1 MKNTIA
7 ILSFLIFVSGN
18 SYSQSLSSSPYSI
31 YGLGSLYESD
41 FGGIPAIGSSGVAL
55 PSTRFINNLNPAS
68 LGFMYNNHFLF
79 DVGGNAIQTSYQNV
93 SRNENRNNVQFSHIA
108 FAFPLSAKSAVS
120 LALKPYSSAGF
131 KISDYKLPIHDS
143 NEEYTLSATGT
154 GGLNNF
160 DISYGYR
167 IGKKLSLGLS
177 TSILFGS
184 TKDAREYIISN
195 SVTTIDKKS
204 SYSGARLNLGSQFK
218 IDSTF
223 TIGANLKSPSKVNAT
238 KVQSVIT
245 YNADLDASNTVESE
259 ASSDTDDYYLP
270 FEFSVGLNKQFKNNL
285 SVSAD
290 YEKAF
295 WEGTKQA
302 DLYGS
307 YLNQEK
313 FKLGFS
319 YRKEKNIRSYF
330 DRVQFSTGLNYDS
343 GFLEIDDKRI
353 INKSVSFG
361 LSLPI
366 DNTFSMLNISY
377 SYGQRGRISNGL
389 IKENYHKLSLNL
401 SLDGIWFVKRK
412 ID

>member
-1 MKNTIA
+1 MKNTFA
-7 ILSFLIFVSGN
+7 IISFLIFVSFS

-41 FGGIPAIGSSGVAL
+41 FGSIPATGSSGVAL

-68 LGFMYNNHFLF
+68 LGFIAQNHFMF
-79 DVGGNAIQTSYQNV
+79 DVGGNAIQTSYQDV
-93 SRNENRNNVQFSHIA
+93 SRKENRNNVQFSHIA
-108 FAFPLSAKSAVS
+108 FAFPVSAKAAFS

-143 NEEYTLSATGT
+143 TEEYTLSATGT

-160 DISYGYR
+160 DISYGR
-167 IGKKLSLGLS
+167 RFGKKLSLGLS

-184 TKDAREYIISN
+184 TKDTREYVISN
-195 SVTTIDKKS
+195 SVTTIDKVS
-204 SYSGARLNLGSQFK
+204 SYNGARLNLGSQFK
-218 IDSTF
+218 VDSTF
-223 TIGANLKSPSKVNAT
+223 TIGANLKSPTKINAT

-245 YNADLDASNTVESE
+245 YNVNLESSNTVESE
-259 ASSDTDDYYLP
+259 AYSDTDDYYLP

-285 SVSAD
+285 SINLD

-295 WEGTKQA
+295 WEGTQQA

-319 YRKEKNIRSYF
+319 YRKGKNMKNYF
-330 DRVQFSTGLNYDS
+330 DSVQFSTGLNYDT
-343 GFLEIDDKRI
+343 GFLELDNKRI
-353 INKSVSFG
+353 ENKSISVG
-361 LSLPI
+361 VSLPI
-366 DNTFSMLNISY
+366 ENTFSLLNIAY

-412 ID
+412 IE